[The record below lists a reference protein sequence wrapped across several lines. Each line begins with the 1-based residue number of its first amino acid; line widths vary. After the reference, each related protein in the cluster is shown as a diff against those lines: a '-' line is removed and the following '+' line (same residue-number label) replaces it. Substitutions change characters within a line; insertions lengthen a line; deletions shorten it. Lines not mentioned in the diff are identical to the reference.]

1 MDLGLP
7 DIDGLEATRRLR
19 ADPAT
24 TDIPVIALTA
34 QAMAGDRERILAAG
48 CDDYE
53 AKPIEDLPR
62 LIAKIEALAVAEVH
76 ADDPQPRLTCS
87 APPMPCANWGPCSS
101 RTCSRTARPGLV
113 GDLLTIQAVATHLED
128 MVHELVD
135 RLPRAGR
142 RTRRT

>member
-1 MDLGLP
+1 MLKLLIVEDNEINLDMIVRRLRKKFDLIVARSAIEALEKARTESPAVVLMDLGLP

-24 TDIPVIALTA
+24 KTLPVIALTA

-62 LIAKIEALAVAEVH
+62 LVAKIEALAARN
-76 ADDPQPRLTCS
+76 AAN
-87 APPMPCANWGPCSS
+87 APTSTG
-101 RTCSRTARPGLV
+101 
-113 GDLLTIQAVATHLED
+113 
-128 MVHELVD
+128 
-135 RLPRAGR
+135 
-142 RTRRT
+142 

>member
-1 MDLGLP
+1 VPAPLEGPAAVLKLLIVEDNEINLDMIVRRLRKKFDLIVARTALEALEKARTEGPAVVLMDLGLP

-24 TDIPVIALTA
+24 KTLPVIALTA

-62 LIAKIEALAVAEVH
+62 LVAKIGALAARN
-76 ADDPQPRLTCS
+76 AAN
-87 APPMPCANWGPCSS
+87 APK
-101 RTCSRTARPGLV
+101 PG
-113 GDLLTIQAVATHLED
+113 
-128 MVHELVD
+128 
-135 RLPRAGR
+135 
-142 RTRRT
+142 

>member
-1 MDLGLP
+1 LEGPAAVLKLLIVEDNEISLDMIVRRLRKKFDLVVARTALEALEKARTDAPAVVLMDLGLP

-24 TDIPVIALTA
+24 KTLPVIALTA

-62 LIAKIEALAVAEVH
+62 LVAKIEALAARN
-76 ADDPQPRLTCS
+76 AAN
-87 APPMPCANWGPCSS
+87 AP
-101 RTCSRTARPGLV
+101 THPG
-113 GDLLTIQAVATHLED
+113 
-128 MVHELVD
+128 
-135 RLPRAGR
+135 
-142 RTRRT
+142 

>member
-1 MDLGLP
+1 LGLSDEDTAAVLKLLIVEDNEINLDMIVRRLRKKFDLIVARSAVEALEMARTQSPAVVLMDLGLP

-24 TDIPVIALTA
+24 KTLPVIALTA

-62 LIAKIEALAVAEVH
+62 LVAKIEALAA
-76 ADDPQPRLTCS
+76 QRGMRLE
-87 APPMPCANWGPCSS
+87 G
-101 RTCSRTARPGLV
+101 
-113 GDLLTIQAVATHLED
+113 
-128 MVHELVD
+128 
-135 RLPRAGR
+135 
-142 RTRRT
+142 

>member
-1 MDLGLP
+1 LRPCNEDTAAVLKLLIVEDNEINLDMIVRRLRKKFELIVARSAVEALEKARTESPAVVLMDLGLP

-24 TDIPVIALTA
+24 KTLPVIALTA

-62 LIAKIEALAVAEVH
+62 LVAKIEALAARN
-76 ADDPQPRLTCS
+76 AAN
-87 APPMPCANWGPCSS
+87 APTSTG
-101 RTCSRTARPGLV
+101 
-113 GDLLTIQAVATHLED
+113 
-128 MVHELVD
+128 
-135 RLPRAGR
+135 
-142 RTRRT
+142 

>member
-1 MDLGLP
+1 MLKLLIVEDNEINLDMIVRRLRKKFDLVVARNAVEALEKAQTDAPAVVLMDLGLP

-24 TDIPVIALTA
+24 KTLPVIALTA

-62 LIAKIEALAVAEVH
+62 LVSKIEALAARN
-76 ADDPQPRLTCS
+76 A
-87 APPMPCANWGPCSS
+87 ANAANPPG
-101 RTCSRTARPGLV
+101 
-113 GDLLTIQAVATHLED
+113 
-128 MVHELVD
+128 
-135 RLPRAGR
+135 
-142 RTRRT
+142 

>member
-1 MDLGLP
+1 LRLSNEETAAVLKLLIVEDNEINLDMIVRRLRKKFDLIVARSAIEALEKARTESPAVVLMDLGLP

-24 TDIPVIALTA
+24 KTLPVIALTA

-62 LIAKIEALAVAEVH
+62 LVAKIEALAARN
-76 ADDPQPRLTCS
+76 AAN
-87 APPMPCANWGPCSS
+87 APTS
-101 RTCSRTARPGLV
+101 PG
-113 GDLLTIQAVATHLED
+113 
-128 MVHELVD
+128 
-135 RLPRAGR
+135 
-142 RTRRT
+142 